1 MNKFWTLFLIICLP
15 AQLYSQDEMNS
26 LLDELDATLDKREIY
41 HNKKESE
48 ISKLI
53 SLKKLTSTNVQKYEI
68 FEKLYN
74 EYRAYQS
81 DSALN
86 YARRSLIA
94 ANILKDLTKI
104 NTAKLN
110 LASIMGTL
118 GMYKEATD
126 ILQGIDIHSTPEINS
141 FYYGVQS
148 SLYLYMSIYAA
159 SNQEKKSYEQLSE
172 QFRDSVFKYES
183 KSNVITQANILFEKR
198 QYDKTLQMLH
208 DYFYK
213 MDKNDPDRAIV
224 AYIISRTYQKKK
236 NFHQEKKWLIKSA
249 ISDLKLDKREYI
261 SLRSLA
267 FIMYKEDDV
276 DRAYKYIQRSLEDAL
291 FCNARLRTYEVSR
304 MLSIIDLAYQKQ
316 NETNRWQLIMF
327 LISVSILSLLL
338 MVALVLLFKE
348 MKKKSIAKR
357 EISLAN
363 SKLVELNK
371 ELNSFNERLN
381 YANSTLIEANLVKEI
396 YIGRYMDQ
404 CSLYISKLEE
414 YQRRLNVILS
424 SGKTAELVK
433 AVKSKEFIEV
443 ELKEFYKNFD
453 KTFLSLFPNFIEEFN
468 DLLIDNECIKLKPG
482 ELMNTELR
490 IYALIRL
497 GISDSVKIA
506 DFLRYSLSTIYNYR
520 TKLRNKALGP
530 RDKFEANVM
539 RIETNI

>member
-1 MNKFWTLFLIICLP
+1 
-15 AQLYSQDEMNS
+15 
-26 LLDELDATLDKREIY
+26 
-41 HNKKESE
+41 
-48 ISKLI
+48 
-53 SLKKLTSTNVQKYEI
+53 
-68 FEKLYN
+68 
-74 EYRAYQS
+74 
-81 DSALN
+81 
-86 YARRSLIA
+86 
-94 ANILKDLTKI
+94 
-104 NTAKLN
+104 
-110 LASIMGTL
+110 
-118 GMYKEATD
+118 
-126 ILQGIDIHSTPEINS
+126 
-141 FYYGVQS
+141 
-148 SLYLYMSIYAA
+148 
-159 SNQEKKSYEQLSE
+159 
-172 QFRDSVFKYES
+172 
-183 KSNVITQANILFEKR
+183 
-198 QYDKTLQMLH
+198 
-208 DYFYK
+208 
-213 MDKNDPDRAIV
+213 
-224 AYIISRTYQKKK
+224 
-236 NFHQEKKWLIKSA
+236 
-249 ISDLKLDKREYI
+249 
-261 SLRSLA
+261 
-267 FIMYKEDDV
+267 MYKEDDV

-291 FCNARLRTYEVSR
+291 FCNARLRTYEISR

-348 MKKKSIAKR
+348 MKKKSVAKR

-468 DLLIDNECIKLKPG
+468 ELLIDNECIKLKPG